1 MSLTIRP
8 AATGDLER
16 IVLFNLALARESEG
30 RELERKVLQRGVEAV
45 LKEPSLGRYFVAER
59 KDEIVGQLLVTSEW
73 SDWRNGAIWWI
84 QSVYVSKRFRREGVY
99 ARLHGYVRDLAR
111 EEKAIGLRL
120 YVETDNEPAR
130 STYHALGMRESD
142 YRLYEE
148 LWG

>member
-8 AATGDLER
+8 AAAGDLER

-30 RELERKVLQRGVEAV
+30 RELERSVLQRGVEAA
-45 LKEPSLGRYFVAER
+45 LKEPSLGRYFVAEQEG
-59 KDEIVGQLLVTSEW
+59 EIVGQLLVTSEW

-84 QSVYVSKRFRREGVY
+84 QSVYVSKRFRREGIY

-111 EEKAIGLRL
+111 QEKALGLRL
-120 YVETDNEPAR
+120 YVENDNEPAR
-130 STYHALGMRESD
+130 STYRALGMRESD
-142 YRLYEE
+142 YRLYED